1 MDGYEI
7 RSRSDRDTH
16 EGGLIEFTQTSF
28 ICKIILEYTFDNV
41 ECTSSEFTIS
51 KKKWI
56 CVNIYRPPV
65 SSNLTQAT
73 FSKTQPIF

>member
-1 MDGYEI
+1 MEVYEI
-7 RSRSDRDTH
+7 RSRRDRDEH
-16 EGGLIEFTQTSF
+16 GGGLIESVKNSF
-28 ICKIILEYTFDNV
+28 ICKIIPEYVFDNV

-56 CVNIYRPPV
+56 CVNTYRPPV

-73 FSKTQPIF
+73 FSKTKPIF